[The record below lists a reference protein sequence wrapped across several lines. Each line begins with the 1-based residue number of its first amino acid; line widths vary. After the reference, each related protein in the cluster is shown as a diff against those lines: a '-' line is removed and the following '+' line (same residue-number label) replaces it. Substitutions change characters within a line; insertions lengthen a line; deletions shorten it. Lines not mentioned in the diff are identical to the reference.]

1 MRPRPPPQS
10 QAMANYKRI
19 AADWIELRAVA
30 APSDEAVAI

>member
-1 MRPRPPPQS
+1 
-10 QAMANYKRI
+10 MANKKSI